1 MKKFKL
7 FAQNTTYYSMEVNA
21 ESIEEAHKIAEDSC
35 GSQWSEDCAGKWII
49 EEDLT
54 EEIGLVVK

>member
-1 MKKFKL
+1 
-7 FAQNTTYYSMEVNA
+7 MEVNA